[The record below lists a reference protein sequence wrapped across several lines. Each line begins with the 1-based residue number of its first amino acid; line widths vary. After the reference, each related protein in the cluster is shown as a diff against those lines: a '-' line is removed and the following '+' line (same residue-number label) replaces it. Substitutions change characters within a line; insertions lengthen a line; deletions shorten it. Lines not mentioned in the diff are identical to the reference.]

1 MAQLRMSSN
10 PLSSIRL
17 PVWITALAWI
27 AAVVLA
33 IVLGNEYGLFDRP
46 NSIDLSVL
54 EQVIA
59 PQFAA
64 LEALAVIA
72 LVMWRTR
79 KRPKIDV
86 AAIGIPRDE
95 AIYVLKAAV
104 VYGFI
109 AIMGGYALGNGL
121 DTFAFSFHLPGT
133 LIGAHTHELVTPT
146 QTIAWSLYNLVA
158 YVIVPI
164 AWLRKRFPSGRSFL
178 HSNNVRGDV
187 VVVITV
193 LVIESVVQ
201 VFALSDAV
209 LDLSLAELAFGA
221 PISFVIYLLG
231 TGLPTMI
238 FVQMIIVPRLMVITG
253 SFVTSVVLGGVA
265 YTLVHMPE
273 SWMTF
278 TSPSQVVLS
287 LIFLFFTYFFPGMVK
302 AVMTLRTGNAWVH
315 MWAYHAI
322 APHVIVDTPL
332 IVAIFAL

>member
-72 LVMWRTR
+72 LVMWMTR

-109 AIMGGYALGNGL
+109 AIMGGMRSAMGWIHLL
-121 DTFAFSFHLPGT
+121 SAFTCPAHWSVPTPMSWSHPLKPSPGRCT
-133 LIGAHTHELVTPT
+133 T
-146 QTIAWSLYNLVA
+146 SLL
-158 YVIVPI
+158 
-164 AWLRKRFPSGRSFL
+164 
-178 HSNNVRGDV
+178 
-187 VVVITV
+187 T
-193 LVIESVVQ
+193 
-201 VFALSDAV
+201 
-209 LDLSLAELAFGA
+209 
-221 PISFVIYLLG
+221 
-231 TGLPTMI
+231 
-238 FVQMIIVPRLMVITG
+238 
-253 SFVTSVVLGGVA
+253 
-265 YTLVHMPE
+265 
-273 SWMTF
+273 
-278 TSPSQVVLS
+278 
-287 LIFLFFTYFFPGMVK
+287 
-302 AVMTLRTGNAWVH
+302 
-315 MWAYHAI
+315 
-322 APHVIVDTPL
+322 
-332 IVAIFAL
+332 